1 MAKITYLECTRC
13 GEHISAEKPQTI
25 CPKDGG
31 SLYVRYDLNS
41 LKGKFTRESLAG
53 RPANMWRYSEV
64 MPGTTPITLGEGFTP
79 MIPSRHV
86 ANVFIKDEGL
96 NPTGSFKA
104 RGLCAAVTM
113 AREYGLRK
121 LAVPSAGNAASALAA
136 YCAAAGIEAHI
147 FMPKDVPQA
156 NYVEC
161 KSYGANVTLIDGLIS
176 DCAKIVNERKQA
188 EGWFDIS
195 TLKEPFRVEG
205 KKTMGYEV
213 AEQLNWELPDA
224 IFYPTGG
231 GVGLI
236 GMWKAFDEMEQL
248 GWIGSKRPRMI
259 SVQASGCAPVAKA
272 WDNHQPISEMWQN
285 AHTMAAGLRV
295 PKPYADYIILDI
307 LKKSGGTAI
316 AVSDEQILDGVQEWA
331 SQEGIFAAPEGAA
344 CLPAYKI
351 LLEEKFLHPGEKVVL
366 FNTGSGLKYIDV
378 IAKSLE
384 PVQTKAAPASRN
396 IGGIIQPC

>member
-1 MAKITYLECTRC
+1 MAQIAYLECSKC
-13 GEHISAEKPQTI
+13 GDHIDPTKPQTI

-31 SLYVRYDLNS
+31 SLYVRFDLAA
-41 LKGKFTRESLAG
+41 LKGKFTPDSLRG
-53 RPANMWRYSEV
+53 RVASMWRYHEV
-64 MPGTTPITLGEGFTP
+64 LPGDSPVTLGEGFTP
-79 MIPSRHV
+79 MLRSRENP
-86 ANVFIKDEGL
+86 NVYIKDEGL

-113 AREYGLRK
+113 ARQCGLKK

-147 FMPKDVPQA
+147 FMPKDVPLA
-156 NYVEC
+156 NFVEC
-161 KSYGANVTLIDGLIS
+161 KSYGAHVTLVDGLIS
-176 DCAKIVNERKQA
+176 DCARMVNERKQA

-248 GWIGSKRPRMI
+248 GWISSKRPKMI
-259 SVQASGCAPVAKA
+259 VVQAAGCAPVVKA
-272 WDNHQPISEMWQN
+272 WSEHKQTAEVWQN
-285 AHTMAAGLRV
+285 AHTSAAGLRV

-307 LKKSGGTAI
+307 LKQSRGTAV
-316 AVSDEQILDGVQEWA
+316 AVDDDEIFRGVKEWA
-331 SQEGIFAAPEGAA
+331 GKEGLFAAPEGAA
-344 CLPAYKI
+344 CLPAYRR
-351 LLEEKFLHPGEKVVL
+351 LVREGFLKSTDKVVI

-378 IAKSLE
+378 VAEALKLN
-384 PVQTKAAPASRN
+384 AAEVPQMANS
-396 IGGIIQPC
+396 